1 MGKSFPCTFPLAG
14 SFALSYDKVLFE
26 LTEEQKDWELKI
38 GTRVQIVCSDI
49 FQEST
54 PPIGNLISITEA
66 APNDEL
72 KIADEA
78 ARAYDDIISW
88 ADMYDSASMESK
100 KMIVSCL
107 IRRVEVYRD
116 YRLHIDFNI
125 DFEQFSAGLDI
136 SAIAA

>member
-1 MGKSFPCTFPLAG
+1 MYKISHIFDKS
-14 SFALSYDKVLFE
+14 VE

-38 GTRVQIVCSDI
+38 GTRVQIVCLDI

-78 ARAYDDIISW
+78 ARAY
-88 ADMYDSASMESK
+88 YENTVFEV
-100 KMIVSCL
+100 VSLEFKSL
-107 IRRVEVYRD
+107 IAQSLY
-116 YRLHIDFNI
+116 N
-125 DFEQFSAGLDI
+125 
-136 SAIAA
+136 